1 MTHLR
6 LWRFEVSPETEARF
20 VAAYKSDG
28 EWAKLFAR
36 APGFIRTDLWR
47 EREGI
52 YLTADHWQ
60 SVEAFERFQVESGEA
75 YRRLDAELENI
86 SGLESFVGAFDLVD

>member
-6 LWRFEVSPETEARF
+6 LWRFEVPTDTEALF

-28 EWAKLFAR
+28 EWARLFAT

-47 EREGI
+47 EADGT
-52 YLTADHWQ
+52 YVTADHWE
-60 SVEAFERFQVESGEA
+60 SATAFERFQAASGEA
-75 YRRLDAELENI
+75 YRQLDAQLEGI
-86 SGLESFVGAFDLVD
+86 AGIETFVGAFDLVD